1 MCVSFRL
8 PCRLR
13 HRALYLLHADLF
25 ISALPLC
32 SRPPT
37 FPRCARTAI
46 IDRTALF
53 VARSANPPQFEDK
66 IRENQRQ
73 DPKFSFLNP
82 ADPYHAY
89 YRHRMDK
96 VVQGELDE
104 DVEVKEAKGEEKVE
118 PAVEADVG
126 KEPPPP
132 EFILELPNISAID
145 LCVSPLLGRIWGRVA
160 CRFG

>member
-1 MCVSFRL
+1 MRYVLLALTFLSLHPLLAPVL
-8 PCRLR
+8 PP
-13 HRALYLLHADLF
+13 
-25 ISALPLC
+25 SLPQ
-32 SRPPT
+32 
-37 FPRCARTAI
+37 CARTAI

-104 DVEVKEAKGEEKVE
+104 DVEVKEAKGEEKAE
-118 PAVEADVG
+118 PAVEADIG

-145 LCVSPLLGRIWGRVA
+145 LCVSPLFGRIWVTRGVSSRVRRCGRD
-160 CRFG
+160 R